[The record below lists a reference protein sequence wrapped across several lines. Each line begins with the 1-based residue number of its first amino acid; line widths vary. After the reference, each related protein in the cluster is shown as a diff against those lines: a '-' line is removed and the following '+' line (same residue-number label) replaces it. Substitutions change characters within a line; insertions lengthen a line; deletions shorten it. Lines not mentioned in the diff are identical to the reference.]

1 MHDLPAIWPNLLEIL
16 NIEKSKF
23 LPIDVAAI
31 VLKHIEIRR
40 STFRQAIVRE
50 DDEYTPWPSIGEE
63 HPTQFYPNWN
73 IFRYPKKYDVSH
85 AIDSDFCDKAFHK
98 ARDFSYGVFSV
109 GCSCPSNI
117 TYGFELM
124 LQKESSHNIFRLLMC
139 RDLDLYKLKG
149 VIFDHSCG
157 LDTYILNREPRE
169 FEYLRCLVDGS
180 HWNGQKKLRKPDN
193 SGHGGHMG
201 CSLGYNYNLYKE
213 HLPADTNSQGREQM
227 HAVLQKL
234 VPSLRQMSY
243 PVFMTMMKVF
253 FGINNLKRKGE
264 V

>member
-1 MHDLPAIWPNLLEIL
+1 MHNLPAIWPNLLEIL

-50 DDEYTPWPSIGEE
+50 DDEYTPWPSILD
-63 HPTQFYPNWN
+63 PTQFYLNWN

-109 GCSCPSNI
+109 GCSCSSNI

-124 LQKESSHNIFRLLMC
+124 LQKESSYNIFRLLMC

-157 LDTYILNREPRE
+157 LDTFILNREPSD
-169 FEYLRCLVDGS
+169 FEYLRGLVDGS

-193 SGHGGHMG
+193 ICCQITYGIDPIGLLLSPMG
-201 CSLGYNYNLYKE
+201 LI
-213 HLPADTNSQGREQM
+213 P
-227 HAVLQKL
+227 
-234 VPSLRQMSY
+234 
-243 PVFMTMMKVF
+243 
-253 FGINNLKRKGE
+253 
-264 V
+264 

>member
-1 MHDLPAIWPNLLEIL
+1 MHNLPAIWPNLLEIL

-23 LPIDVAAI
+23 LPIDVTAI

-73 IFRYPKKYDVSH
+73 MFRYPKKYDVSH

-157 LDTYILNREPRE
+157 LDTYILNREPRK
-169 FEYLRCLVDGS
+169 F
-180 HWNGQKKLRKPDN
+180 
-193 SGHGGHMG
+193 
-201 CSLGYNYNLYKE
+201 
-213 HLPADTNSQGREQM
+213 
-227 HAVLQKL
+227 
-234 VPSLRQMSY
+234 
-243 PVFMTMMKVF
+243 
-253 FGINNLKRKGE
+253 
-264 V
+264 